1 MLRLRQV
8 IFGGQDEE
16 LWAMEVLAVQR
27 QGGVVRGEGGGETL
41 SGTSVGDGVAV

>member
-1 MLRLRQV
+1 VLRLRQV

-27 QGGVVRGEGGGETL
+27 QGGVVRGEGARGGAKWDECW
-41 SGTSVGDGVAV
+41 

>member
-1 MLRLRQV
+1 MLRVRQV

-27 QGGVVRGEGGGETL
+27 QGGGVRGEGEGEAL
-41 SGTSVGDGVAV
+41 SGTGVGDGVAV